1 MVMLTKPGGGRRNRR
16 RAMADIN
23 VTPFVD
29 VMLVLLIVFMI
40 TAPMLVTGVQVD
52 MPKVKAGVLPD
63 TDSQPL
69 MVTIDKK
76 GDIYIGSN
84 EKATA
89 AAELAP
95 QLKAIA
101 GENLERRVYI
111 RGDDGA
117 AYGRVVGVA
126 ALLKEAGFTGAA
138 LLTDSQAV
146 NAMKEQ

>member
-1 MVMLTKPGGGRRNRR
+1 MVMLTKPSGGRRNRR

-63 TDSQPL
+63 TETQPL

-84 EKATA
+84 EKPVA
-89 AAELAP
+89 AADLAP
-95 QLKAIA
+95 QLTAIA

-146 NAMKEQ
+146 SAMKER